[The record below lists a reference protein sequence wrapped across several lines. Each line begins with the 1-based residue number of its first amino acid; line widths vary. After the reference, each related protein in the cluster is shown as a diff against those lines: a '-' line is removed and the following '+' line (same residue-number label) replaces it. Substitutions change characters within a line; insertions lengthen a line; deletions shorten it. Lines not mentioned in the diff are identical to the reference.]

1 MRSNRSSKHVV
12 SSLEWN
18 EITGIKLINV
28 QKYLILSGG
37 LGGSAYVEAK
47 IKEKYSTSPHS
58 SAPNMIVLVSDEPRL
73 AVVRGM

>member
-1 MRSNRSSKHVV
+1 V
-12 SSLEWN
+12 SCLNGNGKLGIEL
-18 EITGIKLINV
+18 ITA

-37 LGGSAYVEAK
+37 LGGSAYVEAM
-47 IKEKYSTSPHS
+47 IKEKYSTSPHA

>member
-1 MRSNRSSKHVV
+1 M
-12 SSLEWN
+12 
-18 EITGIKLINV
+18 

-47 IKEKYSTSPHS
+47 IKEYYSTSPHS

-73 AVVRGM
+73 TVVRGM